1 MKAIDDLFHTALH
14 SLSLSN
20 DVNLEEAQR
29 SYSSSI
35 ANLSNA
41 LDMQDA
47 IMKHMKRI
55 ATIQVRATRSLTTT
69 PTLASQVQCCITC
82 SSNNRSVSGLNWQTP
97 YEAPLM

>member
-29 SYSSSI
+29 SYSSSV

-55 ATIQVRATRSLTTT
+55 ATIQGDTFTDDDTDPGITSAVLHNLQQQQ
-69 PTLASQVQCCITC
+69 PECEWIELADA
-82 SSNNRSVSGLNWQTP
+82 L
-97 YEAPLM
+97 